1 MTTTPEAA
9 RSNQPSL
16 LCFGGFELD
25 LTSGDIS
32 NEGRKSRLQGQ
43 PLQLLELLLRN
54 PGQIVTREQIRRHLW
69 PDGTI
74 VEFDHSVNAAVKRLR
89 EALDDDAEKPAFIE
103 TIPRRGYRFI
113 AAVEGKPPSALAE
126 VRKQVPPFPLWGRA
140 FNRQLRLAI
149 GIAAVLAVVGITAWR
164 LALIHPG
171 LNNTDVVLL
180 ADFVNKTGDPVFDNS
195 LDKALEVKLM
205 ESPFLSILPE
215 ADARA
220 TMRTMRLDPS
230 APITRDIGIEIC
242 KRLGL
247 KAVMVPE
254 IARFGNNYLI
264 TLEAVDARTQKLL
277 ALREEEARSKDEVV
291 AVLGKAASQLR
302 RRLGESLGSLEKYNV
317 PLDLATTSS
326 LEALE
331 AYRAGLA
338 QFRSGKQKEA
348 IAFFERAIE
357 LDPEFCSAYAV
368 LGTSYYSLGDD
379 QTATKDF
386 GKAFE
391 LRSRVTQE
399 ENFQTTALYHA
410 YITGDLEKE
419 LAVLLLYRQVY
430 PRSVYAANRLGI
442 AYAELGRPEEALT
455 QFQWALEHSLVPSAQ
470 YYSNTSQALINLGR
484 FDEAKKL
491 LDDWRLKG
499 TFHPYQRQMRYR
511 IAYFENDTT
520 TMDQLTREGPT
531 DDFSWLQLQMQ
542 MAFLRG
548 DFAGLRSASDNLVNQ
563 NIHAKEME
571 NAANE
576 LALHAQLEAFAGN
589 YDRARKLCH
598 QAKQMNKD
606 GGTELWRCGEA
617 LAFGGELTQAEA
629 MAAKLDRIAP
639 EDTLQQKVYLQ
650 LIRSILERE
659 RGNPVKAAE
668 LLDPAMQYQATID
681 LYYQRGQAYLA
692 AGQYPNAIADF
703 EKLLA
708 QRGWNWWQV
717 YAPLTQLGLA
727 RAYAKLSDLENSRK
741 AYENFFEMWKTA
753 DSNIPVLRQAKAEY
767 RQLSTRP
774 RG

>member
-589 YDRARKLCH
+589 YDRARNLCH
-598 QAKQMNKD
+598 QATQMNKD

>member
-43 PLQLLELLLRN
+43 PLQLLELLLNN

-140 FNRQLRLAI
+140 FNRQVRLAI

-180 ADFVNKTGDPVFDNS
+180 TDFVNKTGDPVFDNS

-277 ALREEEARSKDEVV
+277 ALQEEEARSKDEVV

-348 IAFFERAIE
+348 IAFFERAVE

-520 TMDQLTREGPT
+520 TMDQLTREGPS

-576 LALHAQLEAFAGN
+576 LALHAQMEAFAGN
-589 YDRARKLCH
+589 YDRA
-598 QAKQMNKD
+598 
-606 GGTELWRCGEA
+606 
-617 LAFGGELTQAEA
+617 
-629 MAAKLDRIAP
+629 
-639 EDTLQQKVYLQ
+639 
-650 LIRSILERE
+650 
-659 RGNPVKAAE
+659 
-668 LLDPAMQYQATID
+668 
-681 LYYQRGQAYLA
+681 
-692 AGQYPNAIADF
+692 
-703 EKLLA
+703 
-708 QRGWNWWQV
+708 
-717 YAPLTQLGLA
+717 
-727 RAYAKLSDLENSRK
+727 
-741 AYENFFEMWKTA
+741 
-753 DSNIPVLRQAKAEY
+753 
-767 RQLSTRP
+767 
-774 RG
+774 